1 MVPTLPQQRQT
12 SQKGTLFVTQPGF
25 LVVEKTTPASLLLLQ
40 LLMAGIEPNPGPA
53 QKVNCKVCSRQMK
66 TQTIRCHQCK
76 EWMHL
81 KCSGMRKTAEY
92 LSQPDWRCPPCT
104 AETPRQTQKVKF
116 KLLQLNCNGIQNK
129 AKELSNYLQE
139 RKITVA
145 ALQETKLQERNKTP
159 KFPGYTAIRRDRGQ
173 GGGGLMTL
181 IHETVDFNTMDIDQQ
196 NDGTREVQ
204 GVNIK
209 MNEVELNIINYY
221 IPPSSSCP
229 QGYKASLQDLLSSSK
244 TILVGDANAHSS
256 LWHSS
261 NQEDTRG
268 SELAEE
274 IKDSSF
280 GVLNTDHPTRLP
292 RGDQPSSPEIS
303 MASSDLL
310 LDLSWKTEITLG
322 SDHLPMKIELKRD
335 TEVRAPKRTF
345 VNLSR
350 ADWDTFKQE
359 TEELFLS
366 EEEPSDTHSGE
377 KVFRKI
383 LNTASAH
390 NIPSGRIPKAK
401 PNIPP
406 AASRLIKQRDE
417 TRRNNPHSK
426 DIPTL
431 NARIDFLISKQR
443 MEKWKE
449 HVATFDRK
457 TNVTKLWKTIGAITG
472 KKQSAPPNQGIKFNE
487 KQIKDASSMSNAF
500 NIQYARPMNHKTEKD
515 NRKISRNIKK
525 QPLNDAPVITSK
537 QVKTAIQNA
546 KNSKA
551 FGPDNISTTHMK
563 HLGPNAINYLTKIF
577 NLSLSKCQIPAI
589 WKSSVIIPLLKPGKD
604 AGLSNSYRPVS
615 LLCPASKILEKC
627 IQPLITEHLHFA
639 SHQHGFRSKHST
651 VTALCDITTAIS
663 NGFNRKKPADR
674 TLLVAIDLSKA
685 FDTVKHSK
693 LLDLINKTSLPS
705 ALKRWLANFLQGR
718 QARTLFRDSLSKARI
733 VRFGVPQGSVL
744 SPLLFNYYVADAPSP
759 TDEIKIKSYADD
771 FTSLILGTDIP
782 AMAGKQ
788 TEYLAELR
796 NFFEERNLQ
805 ISIDKS
811 FVTLMTP
818 QTAQYKTVPEVK
830 INNEQIRMNNQAKIL
845 GITFDTMHTFGAHCR
860 DTAKKCSQRNN
871 ALKAL
876 AGTDWGSDKETLL
889 MTYKAVVRS
898 KLEYGAA
905 VITPTLS
912 ESNIEKL
919 QKVQN
924 SALRTITG
932 CHAMTHIDHLH
943 QETSVLP
950 VRRHLRMRTIQH
962 HLANHLP
969 DHPGNQLT
977 KEPKN
982 PPRLMKETLQTRYE
996 ERYIEPLLDSN
1007 RPLTEKKYRN
1017 LLKTIHTNEVRDAL
1031 QTYEYPAVLG
1041 HNPPKIAKEETEL
1054 PRTTRRTLAQLRS
1067 GYSKFL
1073 NSYMNRIDPTVSEL
1087 CPDCQQTSH
1096 TTIHLFDCI
1105 ANPTNLTPA
1114 DLWKQPKKTAIFLK
1128 LPTTL
1133 DPTTSDE

>member
-1 MVPTLPQQRQT
+1 
-12 SQKGTLFVTQPGF
+12 
-25 LVVEKTTPASLLLLQ
+25 
-40 LLMAGIEPNPGPA
+40 
-53 QKVNCKVCSRQMK
+53 
-66 TQTIRCHQCK
+66 
-76 EWMHL
+76 
-81 KCSGMRKTAEY
+81 
-92 LSQPDWRCPPCT
+92 
-104 AETPRQTQKVKF
+104 
-116 KLLQLNCNGIQNK
+116 
-129 AKELSNYLQE
+129 
-139 RKITVA
+139 
-145 ALQETKLQERNKTP
+145 
-159 KFPGYTAIRRDRGQ
+159 
-173 GGGGLMTL
+173 
-181 IHETVDFNTMDIDQQ
+181 
-196 NDGTREVQ
+196 
-204 GVNIK
+204 
-209 MNEVELNIINYY
+209 
-221 IPPSSSCP
+221 
-229 QGYKASLQDLLSSSK
+229 
-244 TILVGDANAHSS
+244 
-256 LWHSS
+256 
-261 NQEDTRG
+261 
-268 SELAEE
+268 
-274 IKDSSF
+274 
-280 GVLNTDHPTRLP
+280 
-292 RGDQPSSPEIS
+292 
-303 MASSDLL
+303 
-310 LDLSWKTEITLG
+310 
-322 SDHLPMKIELKRD
+322 
-335 TEVRAPKRTF
+335 
-345 VNLSR
+345 
-350 ADWDTFKQE
+350 
-359 TEELFLS
+359 
-366 EEEPSDTHSGE
+366 
-377 KVFRKI
+377 
-383 LNTASAH
+383 
-390 NIPSGRIPKAK
+390 
-401 PNIPP
+401 
-406 AASRLIKQRDE
+406 
-417 TRRNNPHSK
+417 
-426 DIPTL
+426 
-431 NARIDFLISKQR
+431 
-443 MEKWKE
+443 
-449 HVATFDRK
+449 
-457 TNVTKLWKTIGAITG
+457 
-472 KKQSAPPNQGIKFNE
+472 
-487 KQIKDASSMSNAF
+487 
-500 NIQYARPMNHKTEKD
+500 
-515 NRKISRNIKK
+515 
-525 QPLNDAPVITSK
+525 
-537 QVKTAIQNA
+537 
-546 KNSKA
+546 
-551 FGPDNISTTHMK
+551 
-563 HLGPNAINYLTKIF
+563 
-577 NLSLSKCQIPAI
+577 
-589 WKSSVIIPLLKPGKD
+589 
-604 AGLSNSYRPVS
+604 
-615 LLCPASKILEKC
+615 
-627 IQPLITEHLHFA
+627 
-639 SHQHGFRSKHST
+639 
-651 VTALCDITTAIS
+651 
-663 NGFNRKKPADR
+663 
-674 TLLVAIDLSKA
+674 
-685 FDTVKHSK
+685 
-693 LLDLINKTSLPS
+693 
-705 ALKRWLANFLQGR
+705 
-718 QARTLFRDSLSKARI
+718 
-733 VRFGVPQGSVL
+733 
-744 SPLLFNYYVADAPSP
+744 
-759 TDEIKIKSYADD
+759 
-771 FTSLILGTDIP
+771 
-782 AMAGKQ
+782 MAGKQ
-788 TEYLAELR
+788 TEYLAVLV